1 MWPRSFVCEHRFR
14 KERNSFAV
22 PRGTL
27 KVVHTTT
34 NRDSIVLQG
43 AEATAAWSALIDRK
57 TGALTV
63 PLGDSQGVYVVFGQ
77 CKVTGAT

>member
-1 MWPRSFVCEHRFR
+1 LSASIDFAKKEIRSPFR
-14 KERNSFAV
+14 A
-22 PRGTL
+22 TLL

-63 PLGDSQGVYVVFGQ
+63 PRGDSQGVYVVFGQ